1 MTVKPETRLW
11 KNFKKLLKGG
21 DYIVSRLESYVTPG
35 FPDCLIFHS
44 VTGFFTVELKIIQ
57 SNNKLKFSTFQMA
70 WNTIHMIHGA
80 PVFIL
85 AGSLDGRYV
94 KLFSCAEMRDLRAK
108 NIDSVPG
115 LYEGRLAD
123 LDLCSVVRETPKLPS

>member
-1 MTVKPETRLW
+1 MTVKPETNFW
-11 KNFKKLLKGG
+11 KSLKTLLDGG
-21 DYIVSRLESYVTPG
+21 DYVVSRLESYVTPG

-94 KLFSCAEMRDLRAK
+94 KLFSGTEMRDLRAK